1 MRHRNR
7 ILLQLLHGDRHRALQ
22 LRVMTV
28 VHRFRVLLHFY
39 IRRDT
44 MVLHVPFAGRA
55 EESEVGRCNYAAVH
69 QGWILRDANQSA
81 PGTLTH
87 QRADV
92 RLPSAEPDTVT
103 VICWMS
109 GSSERT

>member
-44 MVLHVPFAGRA
+44 MVLHVPFAGRDVTPWFSTSHSPA
-55 EESEVGRCNYAAVH
+55 GLKNPKLGAVTTPPSIRVGYCETPISPP
-69 QGWILRDANQSA
+69 Q
-81 PGTLTH
+81 
-87 QRADV
+87 V
-92 RLPSAEPDTVT
+92 RLPTSVPMCV
-103 VICWMS
+103 
-109 GSSERT
+109 